1 MNRCIGITKS
11 GKKCRAPVQEGRE
24 CKFYCCKSHEPFNMD
39 FFQMGCFVCCE
50 TEFKSNELTHL
61 KCGHVLHKSCYTEWF
76 LEHSTYEGRVCMIC
90 RFELYKKEGDSIEIK
105 EFYKNK
111 KGVKKKAELIM
122 NYRSFLDKIQTTQTE
137 VKPLLL
143 EFPLK

>member
-1 MNRCIGITKS
+1 
-11 GKKCRAPVQEGRE
+11 
-24 CKFYCCKSHEPFNMD
+24 
-39 FFQMGCFVCCE
+39 MGCFVCSE
-50 TEFKSNELTHL
+50 TDFKGNELMHL

-90 RFELYKKEGDSIEIK
+90 RFELYKKEGDEVEIK

-111 KGVKKKAELIM
+111 KGVKKKGGLM
-122 NYRSFLDKIQTTQTE
+122 MSYRSMLDKISTTQTE
-137 VKPLLL
+137 VKPIVL